1 MPKRSPLPSPASWLS
16 AVALLVFSTLVF
28 AAVGV
33 VLPAFL
39 EFAQRWPRLGALGGL
54 GLALSPGLAL
64 TLAHHAAKGALDR
77 VENKAAPAAGL
88 LPTAAS
94 VWAGLFGWCV
104 VLFALCVSTFVS
116 LALFPIPPEPD
127 ALRGL
132 LAAQADPRLLFSVR
146 TAVWV
151 VAAACA
157 YELESRRR
165 AGS

>member
-1 MPKRSPLPSPASWLS
+1 MVKRSPLPSPASWLS
-16 AVALLVFSTLVF
+16 AVALLVFSSLVF
-28 AAVGV
+28 TVVGL

-39 EFAQRWPRLGALGGL
+39 DFAQRWPRLGALGGL

-64 TLAHHAAKGALDR
+64 TLAHHATKGVLDR
-77 VENKAAPAAGL
+77 AENKPAPGAGL

-104 VLFALCVSTFVS
+104 VVFAFCVSTFVS

-127 ALRGL
+127 AL
-132 LAAQADPRLLFSVR
+132 LAWLSAQADVRLLFSVR
-146 TAVWV
+146 SAVWV

-157 YELESRRR
+157 YEVESRSR

>member
-1 MPKRSPLPSPASWLS
+1 MLKRSPLPGPASWLS
-16 AVALLVFSTLVF
+16 AVVLFVFTTLVF
-28 AAVGV
+28 AGVGV

-54 GLALSPGLAL
+54 GLVLSPGLAL
-64 TLAHHAAKGALDR
+64 TLAHHAAKGVLDR
-77 VENKAAPAAGL
+77 AEKKPAPSSGL

-104 VLFALCVSTFVS
+104 VVFSLCVSTFVS
-116 LALFPIPPEPD
+116 IALFPRPPEPD
-127 ALRGL
+127 AL
-132 LAAQADPRLLFSVR
+132 LAWLSAQADPSLLFSVR

-157 YELESRRR
+157 YEVESRNR
-165 AGS
+165 ASS